1 MGKEVASKKKA
12 NKEVTGIDK
21 KAYQNIKQEIQD
33 CYSVIN
39 KAHDSLCGKF
49 IEMAKILNLRDI
61 KIGTSSEYDDNNYF
75 TETHLSRIF
84 DLEME
89 LKSYDL
95 DEGFSEVIKFLEE
108 LEVPHTLNYMEVVI
122 SKEDYFAS
130 NPDSVQEFKDDFSCN
145 YSEDIIE
152 LIQECFKNGI
162 KVDDLQ
168 KVSSFLIDVVQAPAA
183 AIPASWE
190 G

>member
-1 MGKEVASKKKA
+1 MIKKESV
-12 NKEVTGIDK
+12 IDK
-21 KAYQNIKQEIQD
+21 KAYQNINQEIQD
-33 CYSVIN
+33 CYSVIS
-39 KAHDSLCGKF
+39 KAHESLCGNFLK
-49 IEMAKILNLRDI
+49 MAKILNLRDI

-75 TETHLSRIF
+75 TETHLAHIF
-84 DLEME
+84 DLELE
-89 LKSYDL
+89 IKLYDL
-95 DEGFSEVIKFLEE
+95 EDGFNEVIKFIEDLE
-108 LEVPHTLNYMEVVI
+108 LPHTLDYMEATI

-162 KVDDLQ
+162 KVDDLRE
-168 KVSSFLIDVVQAPAA
+168 VRSFLMDVVQAPAA
-183 AIPASWE
+183 AIPSSWE